1 MEIALQ
7 TDRNIDAYVCSDR
20 PISCISSATEGA
32 QKVILVAAY
41 DSTVF
46 VLSATSGLLI
56 RILEGHTKTVFS
68 LQVRTYQNCFLILIT
83 GKKKIW
89 TLLMTLQT
97 KKNLEFNC
105 FKHDF
110 IPYFLRQC
118 NVIYKW
124 DLAYIA
130 QYLFDIKSFN
140 RTVSNSNHWVVMS
153 TRFVSSVLSIVEIML
168 WEYYL
173 CSN

>member
-68 LQVRTYQNCFLILIT
+68 LQVRTYQDCFLILIT

-89 TLLMTLQT
+89 TLLMTMQKKKKT
-97 KKNLEFNC
+97 FFGSKNLEFNC

-118 NVIYKW
+118 NVIYK
-124 DLAYIA
+124 
-130 QYLFDIKSFN
+130 
-140 RTVSNSNHWVVMS
+140 
-153 TRFVSSVLSIVEIML
+153 
-168 WEYYL
+168 
-173 CSN
+173 

>member
-83 GKKKIW
+83 GKKRSGHCLW
-89 TLLMTLQT
+89 LC
-97 KKNLEFNC
+97 KNLEFNC

>member
-68 LQVRTYQNCFLILIT
+68 LQVRTYQDCFLILIT
-83 GKKKIW
+83 GKKKDLDIAYDFAN
-89 TLLMTLQT
+89 
-97 KKNLEFNC
+97 KKKFG
-105 FKHDF
+105 
-110 IPYFLRQC
+110 I
-118 NVIYKW
+118 
-124 DLAYIA
+124 
-130 QYLFDIKSFN
+130 
-140 RTVSNSNHWVVMS
+140 
-153 TRFVSSVLSIVEIML
+153 
-168 WEYYL
+168 
-173 CSN
+173 